1 MSLHLLVWRKQLL
14 DPAPTEMLLEPHL
27 AAFGITY
34 RVQHFLGAGQYL
46 LDFAFPSRMVA
57 VEADDPSHNSAERRQ
72 KDAIR
77 DAWLRSKGWTILRYT
92 NAEIQSCPQMVAA
105 KVKAVLD
112 TIEDRP
118 DWWRLHKAEREAIK
132 AEMAAKKARAALKR
146 VAKAQKAANKVR

>member
-1 MSLHLLVWRKQLL
+1 MSLHLLILKKQLL

-46 LDFAFPSRMVA
+46 LDFAFPSRGVA
-57 VEADDPSHNSAERRQ
+57 VEADDPSHFTAERRQ
-72 KDAIR
+72 KDAVR

-112 TIEDRP
+112 TIPDNP
-118 DWWRLHKAEREAIK
+118 DWWKLHKAEREAVK
-132 AEMAAKKARAALKR
+132 ADVAARKARSALKR
-146 VAKAQKAANKVR
+146 VAKAQKAASKG